1 MYDLPSLVFMGT
13 PEFAVASLRGL
24 LAVKAP
30 ILLVV
35 TQPDRPKGRGKRI
48 VAPPVKLL
56 AEAEGIPV
64 YQPQKV
70 KSGEAIERIAALAP
84 SCIVVV
90 AYGQLLPAEILAL
103 SQLGAVNVHASLLPK
118 YRGPAPI
125 HWALIRGEEKT
136 GITTMLLDVGMDTGD
151 ILMQS
156 EVPIEPK
163 DTAGT
168 LHDRLAEEGAKLL
181 VETLHLLKKGA
192 VIPRAQDDSQA
203 SVAPMLVKEDGEIDW
218 NDEAKKICCRI
229 RGLDPWPGGF
239 TLWQGKR
246 LKLFGCQPLAKATRA
261 KPGTVIAVNEGGLQI
276 ASGKG
281 AVLIKTLQLEGR
293 RSLPVAD
300 FLRGYS
306 LHVETRF
313 GE

>member
-1 MYDLPSLVFMGT
+1 M
-13 PEFAVASLRGL
+13 
-24 LAVKAP
+24 
-30 ILLVV
+30 
-35 TQPDRPKGRGKRI
+35 

-70 KSGEAIERIAALAP
+70 KSVEAIEHIAALTPA
-84 SCIVVV
+84 CIVVA
-90 AYGQLLPAEILAL
+90 AYGQLLSAEILAL
-103 SQLGAVNVHASLLPK
+103 PQLGAVNVHASLLPK

-136 GITTMLLDVGMDTGD
+136 GITTMLMDIGMDTGD

-156 EVPIEPK
+156 EVVIEPK

-181 VETLHLLKKGA
+181 VETLHLLKKGTLK
-192 VIPRAQDDSQA
+192 PRAQDDSQA
-203 SVAPMLVKEDGEIDW
+203 THAPMLVKEDGEIDW
-218 NDEAKKICCRI
+218 KEEAKKICCRI

-239 TLWQGKR
+239 TLWRGKR
-246 LKLFGCQPLAKATRA
+246 LKLFGCYPLSISTQAR
-261 KPGTVIAVNEGGLQI
+261 PGTVIAANEGGLQV
-276 ASGKG
+276 ACGKG
-281 AVLIKTLQLEGR
+281 VVLIKTLQLEGR

-306 LHVETRF
+306 LQVETRF
-313 GE
+313 GG

>member
-1 MYDLPSLVFMGT
+1 VYDLPSLVFMGT

-24 LAVKAP
+24 LAAKAP
-30 ILLVV
+30 ISLVV
-35 TQPDRPKGRGKRI
+35 TQPDRPKGRGKKI

-56 AEAEGIPV
+56 AEAQGIAV
-64 YQPQKV
+64 YQPPKV
-70 KSGEAIERIAALAP
+70 KSGEAIERIAALDPA
-84 SCIVVV
+84 CIVVV

-103 SQLGAVNVHASLLPK
+103 PQLGAVNVHASLLPK

-136 GITTMLLDVGMDTGD
+136 GITTMLMDTGMDTGD
-151 ILMQS
+151 ILLQR
-156 EVPIEPK
+156 EVPIGPK

-181 VETLHLLKKGA
+181 VETLHLLKKGT
-192 VIPRAQDDSQA
+192 VVPRAQDDSQA
-203 SVAPMLVKEDGEIDW
+203 SLAPMLVKEDGEIDW
-218 NDEAKKICCRI
+218 NEEAKKICCRI

-239 TLWQGKR
+239 TFWQGKR
-246 LKLFGCQPLAKATRA
+246 LKLFGCQPLAKARQA
-261 KPGTVIAVNEGGLQI
+261 KPGTVIAVNEGGLEV

-306 LHVETRF
+306 LQVETRF